1 MADKINIELDD
12 GFISKLYE
20 MTDEIAPPSSEL
32 NLQVLKKQLY
42 DIGIELKQLRDE
54 NEKLN
59 AKVQKRRKG
68 SSDSNN
74 TEEVSSSS
82 STSSKSSKSSNSS
95 EMQAFSAAAPVIT
108 SEASADIQKA
118 SEAAQLG
125 IPLNYSQPA
134 LQFID
139 PEQIKRDKKIVYND
153 NGHQTR
159 GRILIIDD
167 LGVITYQLG
176 VVFKRAGFLSISSKE
191 IYDAIDKFKR
201 NYFDVVIM
209 DLFIPTEREGFILLE
224 ELKKISQKRNDEL
237 AIGVMSASTRKEHK
251 QLCQKKGAAFYVEK
265 VDDWQRDLFSL
276 IMQYV

>member
-1 MADKINIELDD
+1 
-12 GFISKLYE
+12 
-20 MTDEIAPPSSEL
+20 MTDAIAPSSSEL
-32 NLQVLKKQLY
+32 NLQALKKQLY
-42 DIGIELKQLRDE
+42 DVGIELKHLRDE
-54 NEKLN
+54 NEKLK
-59 AKVQKRRKG
+59 AKVPKRRRG
-68 SSDSNN
+68 SSDSSS
-74 TEEVSSSS
+74 EEETSSSS
-82 STSSKSSKSSNSS
+82 SSRSSKSNEST
-95 EMQAFSAAAPVIT
+95 EMQAFSASAPIVT
-108 SEASADIQKA
+108 SEASVDIQKA

-139 PEQIKRDKKIVYND
+139 PEQVKRDKKIVYDD
-153 NGHQTR
+153 NGHQAR

-201 NYFDVVIM
+201 NYFDIVIM

-224 ELKKISQKRNDEL
+224 ELRKISQKRNDEL